1 MMRSAPLFCLLLCTA
16 AASAFSPPAMRSAA
30 PPAVTQRRHAVAAHR
45 AAPPLR
51 RCTVVRLAAD
61 SDPSDEPSP
70 DPNYSIDWDTA
81 WQKEIS
87 AREQGTTGWRPEGRE
102 PVSEQ
107 AVREAKL
114 EKIADDAQANLQ
126 MAAGDW
132 KLWVG
137 LLAVISVATAFA
149 GHSPSGGTYSV

>member
-30 PPAVTQRRHAVAAHR
+30 PRGDAAAARGRRPPRR
-45 AAPPLR
+45 ASLR